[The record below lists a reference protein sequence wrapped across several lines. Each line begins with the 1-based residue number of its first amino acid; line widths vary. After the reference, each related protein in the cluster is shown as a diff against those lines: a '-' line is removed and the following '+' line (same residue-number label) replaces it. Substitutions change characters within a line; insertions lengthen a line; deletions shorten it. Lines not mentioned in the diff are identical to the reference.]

1 MNFWSLKIAVVGALI
16 FVALQFVIQ
25 LSAVLLARYTG
36 SVGIDTS
43 RPMLFVLYLGMWV
56 LSFAIAYSI
65 FPRFGRT

>member
-1 MNFWSLKIAVVGALI
+1 MNLWSLKIAVVGALI

-25 LSAVLLARYTG
+25 LSAALLPRYTG